1 MKIKINK
8 KAVGS
13 RIKQIRL
20 NKGYTL
26 EGFGKL
32 FGASKGNVQQ
42 WENGVSL
49 PNTER
54 IASICKVADITV
66 NELLY
71 GSIDEF
77 IDNNLS
83 TIHEYLTGRESF
95 SSIDEYNDTRY
106 FLSMWL
112 EERGIT
118 LENIHYVYD
127 YLEQNTSIPGNLDL
141 ETSHIKTLENIKE
154 KVSVDLALFCELV
167 EMLNDN
173 DRVTL
178 FNYLVSRIKNYQ
190 LTEKERKYIEKIEKY
205 INKRQKN

>member
-13 RIKQIRL
+13 RIRQIRL

-49 PNTER
+49 PNAER

-95 SSIDEYNDTRY
+95 SSVDEYNDTRY
-106 FLSMWL
+106 SLSMWL

-127 YLEQNTSIPGNLDL
+127 YLEQNTSIPGTWDL
-141 ETSHIKTLENIKE
+141 EASYQRTLDNIE
-154 KVSVDLALFCELV
+154 ERVKVDSALFCELV

-178 FNYLVSRIKNYQ
+178 FNHLVSRIKKYK
-190 LTEKERKYIEKIEKY
+190 LTKKERKYIEKIEKN
-205 INKRQKN
+205 ILKG

>member
-13 RIKQIRL
+13 RIRQIRL

-49 PNTER
+49 PNAER

-95 SSIDEYNDTRY
+95 SSVDEYNDTRY
-106 FLSMWL
+106 SLSMWL

-127 YLEQNTSIPGNLDL
+127 YLEQNTSIPGTWDL
-141 ETSHIKTLENIKE
+141 EASYQRTLDNIE
-154 KVSVDLALFCELV
+154 ERVKVDSALFCELV

-178 FNYLVSRIKNYQ
+178 FNHLVSRIKKYK
-190 LTEKERKYIEKIEKY
+190 LTKKERKYIEKIEKD
-205 INKRQKN
+205 ILKG

>member
-127 YLEQNTSIPGNLDL
+127 YLEQNTSTLGNLDL
-141 ETSHIKTLENIKE
+141 ETSYIKTLENIKE
-154 KVSVDLALFCELV
+154 KVNVDLALFCELV

-205 INKRQKN
+205 IDKRQKN

>member
-13 RIKQIRL
+13 RIRQIRL

-49 PNTER
+49 PNAER

-95 SSIDEYNDTRY
+95 SSVDEYNDTRY
-106 FLSMWL
+106 SLSMWL

-127 YLEQNTSIPGNLDL
+127 YLEQNTSIPGTWDL
-141 ETSHIKTLENIKE
+141 EASYQRTLDNIE
-154 KVSVDLALFCELV
+154 ERAKVDSALFCELV

-178 FNYLVSRIKNYQ
+178 FNHLVSRIKKYK
-190 LTEKERKYIEKIEKY
+190 LTKKERKYIEKIEKD
-205 INKRQKN
+205 IIKG

>member
-13 RIKQIRL
+13 RIRQIRL

-49 PNTER
+49 PNAER

-95 SSIDEYNDTRY
+95 SSVDEYNDTRY
-106 FLSMWL
+106 SLSMWL

-127 YLEQNTSIPGNLDL
+127 YLEQNTSIPGTWDL
-141 ETSHIKTLENIKE
+141 EASYQRTLDNIE
-154 KVSVDLALFCELV
+154 ERVKVDSALFCELV

-178 FNYLVSRIKNYQ
+178 FNNLVSRIKKYK
-190 LTEKERKYIEKIEKY
+190 LTKKERKYIEKIEKN
-205 INKRQKN
+205 ILKG